1 MRTDLVLIVA
11 AFLAA
16 TLLALLLGAPNTGQA
31 LTYGQ
36 LAMAAT
42 TVGVILKRP

>member
-1 MRTDLVLIVA
+1 MRVELALILGS
-11 AFLAA
+11 FLLA
-16 TLLALLLGAPNTGQA
+16 TLIALALGAPNTGQA

-36 LAMAAT
+36 LALAAT